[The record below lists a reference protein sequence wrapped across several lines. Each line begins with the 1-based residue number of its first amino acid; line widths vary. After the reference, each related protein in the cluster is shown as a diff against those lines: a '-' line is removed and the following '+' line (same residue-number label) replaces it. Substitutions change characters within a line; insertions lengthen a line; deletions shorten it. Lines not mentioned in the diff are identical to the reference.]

1 MTTRSDLD
9 ALNRDGL
16 IERARRVGVSR
27 PEVMTRVEMIDEI
40 IRRQE
45 TDVAARRRA
54 RGWLGVARDLVAS
67 LIEQGLNMPDAAE
80 LVRQGVTPT
89 RVQHQPPVAT
99 VTLAEIYAAQG
110 HLQRAL
116 GLLDQVLETE
126 PDHAAARSLRDRL
139 TVARPVAVR
148 ATEPE
153 QPEDAP
159 LAPEVEAP
167 LAQLA
172 PESSADAAPAPPL
185 PAPVE
190 VSPVPPPP
198 VAAPAVAAPPVA
210 APAVAALPVAAPV
223 VAAPPV
229 AAPPAPPPPVAAP
242 AVAAPPVAPAPP
254 FAAPPR
260 EDQLFAIPNAGGG
273 VWLHWELSERTR
285 ARAPQHGWVVR
296 LCALWPRV
304 SGARRA
310 AHDVVVG
317 NPSGSLLVPGFG
329 SGAVVRA
336 ALGQPREQEFVPHLV
351 AAVLDA
357 DGVAFAAAEVD
368 AQAMARA
375 RAAALGA

>member
-1 MTTRSDLD
+1 MELVESRRVTTRSDLD

-45 TDVAARRRA
+45 TDVTARRRA

-110 HLQRAL
+110 HMKRAL
-116 GLLDQVLETE
+116 GMLDQVLETE
-126 PDHAAARSLRDRL
+126 PDHAAARALRDRL
-139 TVARPVAVR
+139 TVARPAPVR

-159 LAPEVEAP
+159 APAEVEALP
-167 LAQLA
+167 
-172 PESSADAAPAPPL
+172 PEGLQDERDA
-185 PAPVE
+185 VE
-190 VSPVPPPP
+190 P
-198 VAAPAVAAPPVA
+198 VAAPTPAEVEAEATAVEAPAVEAPVLEPPVLEPPAIEAPVLEPPAVAAPVE
-210 APAVAALPVAAPV
+210 APAVE
-223 VAAPPV
+223 
-229 AAPPAPPPPVAAP
+229 AP
-242 AVAAPPVAPAPP
+242 AIAPAPA
-254 FAAPPR
+254 FTAPPGT
-260 EDQLFAIPNAGGG
+260 DQLFAIPSAGG
-273 VWLHWELSERTR
+273 VWLHWELSDRTR
-285 ARAPQHGWVVR
+285 ARTPQQGWVVR

-304 SGARRA
+304 SGARRTER
-310 AHDVVVG
+310 DVVVG
-317 NPSGSLLVPGFG
+317 APTGSLLVSGFG
-329 SGAVVRA
+329 AGAVVRA
-336 ALGQPREQEFVPHLV
+336 ALGQQREADFSPHLV

-357 DGVAFAAAEVD
+357 EGVAFAAADVD

-375 RAAALGA
+375 RALSREA

>member
-45 TDVAARRRA
+45 TDVTARRRA

-110 HLQRAL
+110 HMKRAL
-116 GLLDQVLETE
+116 GMLDQVLETE
-126 PDHAAARSLRDRL
+126 PDHAAARALRDRL
-139 TVARPVAVR
+139 TVARPAPVR

-159 LAPEVEAP
+159 APAEVEALP
-167 LAQLA
+167 PEGLQDERDAVEPAAA
-172 PESSADAAPAPPL
+172 PTPAVVEADATAVEAPAVEAPVEAPAVEAPAVEAPAVEAPAIAPAP
-185 PAPVE
+185 AFT
-190 VSPVPPPP
+190 
-198 VAAPAVAAPPVA
+198 APPQA
-210 APAVAALPVAAPV
+210 
-223 VAAPPV
+223 
-229 AAPPAPPPPVAAP
+229 
-242 AVAAPPVAPAPP
+242 
-254 FAAPPR
+254 
-260 EDQLFAIPNAGGG
+260 DQLFAIPSAGG
-273 VWLHWELSERTR
+273 VWLHWELSDRTR
-285 ARAPQHGWVVR
+285 ARTPQQGWVVR

-304 SGARRA
+304 SGARRTER
-310 AHDVVVG
+310 DVVVG
-317 NPSGSLLVPGFG
+317 APTGSLLVSGFG
-329 SGAVVRA
+329 AGAVVRA
-336 ALGQPREQEFVPHLV
+336 ALGQQREADFSPHLV

-357 DGVAFAAAEVD
+357 EGVAFAAADVD

-375 RAAALGA
+375 HALSREA

>member
-110 HLQRAL
+110 HLKRAL
-116 GLLDQVLETE
+116 GMLDQVLETE

-159 LAPEVEAP
+159 PAPEVEAP
-167 LAQLA
+167 AAELAS
-172 PESSADAAPAPPL
+172 ESSADVAPAPPL

-190 VSPVPPPP
+190 VSPVPPPR
-198 VAAPAVAAPPVA
+198 VAAPAVEAPPVE
-210 APAVAALPVAAPV
+210 V
-223 VAAPPV
+223 
-229 AAPPAPPPPVAAP
+229 PPAPPPPVAAP
-242 AVAAPPVAPAPP
+242 AVEAPPVAPAPP

-285 ARAPQHGWVVR
+285 ARVPQHGWVVR

-317 NPSGSLLVPGFG
+317 SPSGSLLVPGFG

-336 ALGQPREQEFVPHLV
+336 ALGQPRGQEFVPHLV

-368 AQAMARA
+368 GQAMARA